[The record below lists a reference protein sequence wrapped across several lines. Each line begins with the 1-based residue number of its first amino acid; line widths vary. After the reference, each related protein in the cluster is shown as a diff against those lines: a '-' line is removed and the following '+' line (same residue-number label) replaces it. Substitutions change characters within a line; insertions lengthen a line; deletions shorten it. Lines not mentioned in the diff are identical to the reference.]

1 MKFRAMFVI
10 FTFIVMTISHA
21 QIKESLVVY
30 FDFEERVGKTVNDLS
45 GNNNHGK
52 LEGDTNWTEGNF
64 GKAVKFGGKNGIVRV
79 EHSKDFEFVDGIT
92 ITAWIRPTL
101 KAGPGTWQL
110 IAAKGRDVHEF
121 FEILLHPTGFIWMG
135 WKLTGGRAV
144 PDKSPL
150 DVKKNVWQHI
160 AVSYQSGKWW
170 TTYLNGEV
178 LIDYPKKNDK
188 LIPLDAPLFLGVEEP
203 LGMNRYYNGDT
214 DDFAIFNCGL
224 SQDEIKQ
231 VQAGMGKIM
240 AIQPQA
246 KLHTAWVRLKTK
258 YLQ

>member
-1 MKFRAMFVI
+1 MKFRAILVI
-10 FTFIVMTISHA
+10 FTLIVMKISHV

-30 FDFEERVGKTVNDLS
+30 FDFEERVGKTANDLS

-52 LEGDTNWTEGNF
+52 LEGDTNWTEVNF
-64 GKAVKFGGKNGIVRV
+64 GKAFKFGGKNGIVRV

-160 AVSYQSGKWW
+160 AVSYQSGKWR

-178 LIDYPKKNDK
+178 LFDYPKKDDK
-188 LIPLDAPLFLGVEEP
+188 LIPLDAPLFLGAEEP

-214 DDFAIFNCGL
+214 DDFAIFNRGL

-231 VQAGMGKIM
+231 VQAEMGKIM

>member
-1 MKFRAMFVI
+1 M
-10 FTFIVMTISHA
+10 
-21 QIKESLVVY
+21 
-30 FDFEERVGKTVNDLS
+30 
-45 GNNNHGK
+45 
-52 LEGDTNWTEGNF
+52 
-64 GKAVKFGGKNGIVRV
+64 
-79 EHSKDFEFVDGIT
+79 
-92 ITAWIRPTL
+92 
-101 KAGPGTWQL
+101 
-110 IAAKGRDVHEF
+110 
-121 FEILLHPTGFIWMG
+121 
-135 WKLTGGRAV
+135 
-144 PDKSPL
+144 
-150 DVKKNVWQHI
+150 WQHI

-178 LIDYPKKNDK
+178 LINYPKKNDK

-214 DDFAIFNCGL
+214 DDFAIFNRGL